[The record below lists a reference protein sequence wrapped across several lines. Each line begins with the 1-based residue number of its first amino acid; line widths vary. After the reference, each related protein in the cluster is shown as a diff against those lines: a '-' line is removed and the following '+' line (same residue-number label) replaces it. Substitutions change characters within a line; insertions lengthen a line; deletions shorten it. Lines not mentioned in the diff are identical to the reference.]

1 MGRSHASHAGG
12 AAGRALELIVRS
24 GTLVDGTGSPP
35 VKADIG
41 ISGGAIREIGD
52 LSGVTAADEIDAQ
65 GLTVTPGLID
75 VHSHSDLTLV
85 IDGRAHSALAQGVTT
100 ELVGNC
106 GHGCAPLRDRPEFAA
121 AIFGYNRSIQLDW
134 QSTAEYLDKLR
145 AARPAINVGTL
156 IALGNLRL
164 ATMDDPETVASPD
177 QLGHMRSLLEQS
189 LEEGALGLS
198 SGLQYPD
205 SVATRTEELSEL
217 AKAVAARDGLYA
229 ACVRYTDK
237 RAVEGIAEPIG
248 TAQTSGART
257 QISHAMPMPGSPA
270 GMTERTFE
278 LVDSGR
284 AKGCDVAFDMHT
296 RAWGEVNLSAMLP
309 LWALAGDQ
317 DDIDRRLAST
327 SEREKIKQYPSYIRR
342 FVDNPGP
349 GEMMVMLTRDHTVAG
364 RTLSELTAKG
374 RDPLDTIMD
383 ILKGE
388 GDDIHRPLVL
398 IKMYPEDDLARFYQ
412 HPQCAVASDATTLS
426 IDGPLQD
433 AVFYGAFTWASWFLR
448 RIVRERQAL
457 SLPEAV
463 RRVTSLPAQ
472 RIGLSDRGVLRVG
485 ARADVA
491 MFNLAEVLD
500 KGTLESPNQI
510 AVGTAHVL
518 VNGEP
523 ALRDGAITDARAG
536 AVLTSA

>member
-1 MGRSHASHAGG
+1 MRRSHASHAGG

-156 IALGNLRL
+156 ISLGNLRL

>member
-1 MGRSHASHAGG
+1 MRRSHASHAGG

-75 VHSHSDLTLV
+75 VHSHSDLTVV

>member
-1 MGRSHASHAGG
+1 MRRSHASHAGG

>member
-1 MGRSHASHAGG
+1 
-12 AAGRALELIVRS
+12 
-24 GTLVDGTGSPP
+24 

-75 VHSHSDLTLV
+75 VHSHSDLTVV

-156 IALGNLRL
+156 ISLGNLRL